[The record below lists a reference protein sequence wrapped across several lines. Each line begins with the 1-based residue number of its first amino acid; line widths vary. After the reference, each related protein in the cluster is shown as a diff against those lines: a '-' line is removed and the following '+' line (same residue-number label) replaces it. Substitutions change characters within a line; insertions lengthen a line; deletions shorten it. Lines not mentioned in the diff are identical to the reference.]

1 MEETPKLDHTV
12 PEQNRTDVVE
22 CQAGVHPVKSD
33 TTTRDWAGG
42 NPHKETQICPAG
54 WQGG

>member
-42 NPHKETQICPAG
+42 KPHKETQICPAG